1 MPAKAVSQSVIN
13 PAHSG
18 SAERFFQWSLYLLVV
33 TGFVA
38 LMGTN
43 KLDLP
48 SLAFVAPALLFRG
61 YLLLMRKSFVI
72 SERWTSYLTIT
83 YFAFYAADYFY
94 FSQSF
99 ISATVHMVLFIMV
112 IKIFS
117 VRRDRDLVYLAVI
130 SFLML
135 LAAAVLTVDTLFLM
149 TFSLFILVA
158 IATFISMEMRRS
170 EREMMAVGVAEHQET
185 GFQRSLAGVASVLG
199 ALTLLGTALIFFILP
214 RMNNIGYLRNFGTQ
228 GSIQTGFSQEV
239 QLGGIGQIQQSN
251 AVVMHVQ
258 VLYGK
263 MPADVKWR
271 GISLANFD
279 GQRWWNPPEEH
290 RYRGLNNVPL
300 DLLPLDES
308 SFYSGAAPLP
318 RLPTFSYRVVME
330 PLGLDLFFL
339 APVPMRLNGDY
350 RIIEIAPD
358 GSVFNAHAV
367 QTPLGM
373 QETGNTQAI
382 GVYTAEADTRDPEPF
397 VRDSVS
403 SNYPPRVSSLYL
415 QLPRVDPRVVNLARQ
430 ITASAG
436 SNYARARALESYLK
450 THFGYTLELPRV
462 RAPDPLAYF
471 LFERKKGHCEYFA
484 SSMAVMLRTLGIP
497 ARVVNGFHGGE
508 YNDLTGSWII
518 REKDAHSWV
527 EAYFPEFGWVSFD
540 PTPAAGTPPE
550 MNTWSR
556 LSLYMDAASQMWRE
570 WIINYDFSHQMKLSS
585 EISNTTG
592 NAQFTVRAWMAQ
604 RYNAAV
610 RMVLNWQ
617 RRLSEMSPR
626 EMASW
631 CVVLGLLLAL
641 PFAPRAWRTFDR
653 ARAARDPQRAPRT
666 AASFWYMRMLKRM
679 AREGFRKEAAQ
690 TPAEFAESIDDP
702 HVRRDVVIFTEHYER
717 ARFADSVEDA
727 ERLPGL
733 YDEIA
738 GKK

>member
-1 MPAKAVSQSVIN
+1 MPAKVVSQSVIN
-13 PAHSG
+13 PAQSG
-18 SAERFFQWSLYLLVV
+18 SAERFFQWSLYLLLVM
-33 TGFVA
+33 GFVA

-48 SLAFVAPALLFRG
+48 SLGFVIPALLFRG
-61 YLLLMRKSFVI
+61 YLLLMRKSFGI
-72 SERWTSYLTIT
+72 SERWTSYLTLS

-112 IKIFS
+112 IKMFS

-185 GFQRSLAGVASVLG
+185 GFHRSLAGVASVLG
-199 ALTLLGTALIFFILP
+199 ALTLLGAALIFFVLP
-214 RMNNIGYLRNFGTQ
+214 RMNTAGYLRNLGTQ

-239 QLGGIGQIQQSN
+239 QLGGIGQIQQSS

-279 GQRWWNPPEEH
+279 GQRWWNGPEEH
-290 RYRGLNNVPL
+290 VYRVINNVPL
-300 DLLPLDES
+300 DLVQLDES
-308 SFYSGAAPLP
+308 AFYSGAAPLP

-339 APVPMRLNGDY
+339 APVPMRLNGEY
-350 RIIEIAPD
+350 RIVEIAPD
-358 GSVFNAHAV
+358 GSVFNAHRV
-367 QTPLGM
+367 QTPLGI
-373 QETGNTQAI
+373 QQAENTQAV

-397 VRDSVS
+397 VRDSS
-403 SNYPPRVSSLYL
+403 SRDYPPRVSSLYL
-415 QLPRVDPRVVNLARQ
+415 QLPRVDPRIAGLARQ

-436 SNYARARALESYLK
+436 SNYARARVVENYLK
-450 THFGYTLELPRV
+450 THFGYTLQLPGD

-484 SSMAVMLRTLGIP
+484 SSMTVMLRTLGIP
-497 ARVVNGFHGGE
+497 ARVVNGFRGGE
-508 YNDLTGSWII
+508 YNDLTGNWIV

-527 EAYFPEFGWVSFD
+527 EAYFPDFGWVSFD
-540 PTPAAGTPPE
+540 PTPASNAAPHS
-550 MNTWSR
+550 NTWER

-570 WIINYDFSHQMKLSS
+570 WIINYDFSHQMKLSA

-592 NAQFTVRAWMAQ
+592 NAQSTVRWWMLR
-604 RYNAAV
+604 RYKAAV
-610 RMVLNWQ
+610 RLVMNWQ
-617 RRLSEMSPR
+617 RRLGEMSPQ

-631 CVVLGLLLAL
+631 CVVLALLLAL
-641 PFAPRAWRTFDR
+641 PFAPRAWRTFNR

-666 AASFWYMRMLKRM
+666 AASFWYMRMLKRV
-679 AREGFRKEAAQ
+679 AREGFRKEAVQ
-690 TPAEFAESIDDP
+690 TPTEFAESIDDP
-702 HVRRDVVIFTEHYER
+702 QVRRDVVIFTEHYER
-717 ARFADSVEDA
+717 ARFAESVEDA
-727 ERLPGL
+727 ERLPEL
-733 YDEIA
+733 YQDMA